1 MAGET
6 VRVEGLNDLVRAFGR
21 LDKDLRRGVQ
31 KELAASAEIVRAD
44 AAAGFMHVNARSAG
58 GFRPRVRGATAVV
71 QQRYSRTTGQRPDYG
86 RHQMWYLLKALRDKE
101 GEVVARLDLMLGRLG
116 GEEGF

>member
-6 VRVEGLNDLVRAFGR
+6 VRVEGLNELVRAFGK

-31 KELAASAEIVRAD
+31 KELAGAAEIVKQD
-44 AAAGFMHVNARSAG
+44 WVSFLEM
-58 GFRPRVRGATAVV
+58 TI
-71 QQRYSRTTGQRPDYG
+71 SRTTGKRPDYG

-101 GEVVARLDLMLGRLG
+101 PEVLAAMDAMLGRIG
-116 GEEGF
+116 GDNGF